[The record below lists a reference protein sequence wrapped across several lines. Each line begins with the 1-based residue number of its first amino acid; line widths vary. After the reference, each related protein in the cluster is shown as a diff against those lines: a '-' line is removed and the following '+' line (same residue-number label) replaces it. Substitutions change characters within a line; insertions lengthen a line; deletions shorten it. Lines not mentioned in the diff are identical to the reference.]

1 MSGLSNIFIRSKS
14 YTIRLLC
21 TMKHSNISYNS
32 LTKMTLIDNS
42 LIKDLEIAKARQV
55 RLNKNKEKEKEKEIL
70 KTKIT
75 SFEMSESHD
84 AKPYL
89 KKN

>member
-14 YTIRLLC
+14 YTILLLC
-21 TMKHSNISYNS
+21 RMKHSNISYNS

-55 RLNKNKEKEKEKEIL
+55 RLNKNKEKEIL

-75 SFEMSESHD
+75 TFEMSESHD

>member
-1 MSGLSNIFIRSKS
+1 MSGLSNIFIRPKS
-14 YTIRLLC
+14 YTILLLC

-32 LTKMTLIDNS
+32 FTKMTLIDNS

-55 RLNKNKEKEKEKEIL
+55 RLNKNKEKEKEIL

>member
-1 MSGLSNIFIRSKS
+1 MSGLSNIFIRPKS
-14 YTIRLLC
+14 YTILLLC

-55 RLNKNKEKEKEKEIL
+55 RLNKNKEKEKEIL

>member
-1 MSGLSNIFIRSKS
+1 MSGLSNIFIRPKS
-14 YTIRLLC
+14 YTILLLC

-55 RLNKNKEKEKEKEIL
+55 RLNKNKEKEIL

>member
-1 MSGLSNIFIRSKS
+1 MSGVSNIFIRSKS

-55 RLNKNKEKEKEKEIL
+55 RLNKNKEKEKEIL

>member
-14 YTIRLLC
+14 YTILLLC
-21 TMKHSNISYNS
+21 RMKHSNISYNS

-55 RLNKNKEKEKEKEIL
+55 RLNKNKEKEIL

>member
-14 YTIRLLC
+14 YTILLLC

-55 RLNKNKEKEKEKEIL
+55 RLNKNKEKEKEIL

>member
-1 MSGLSNIFIRSKS
+1 
-14 YTIRLLC
+14 
-21 TMKHSNISYNS
+21 MKHSNISYNS

-55 RLNKNKEKEKEKEIL
+55 RLNKNKEKEKEIL

>member
-55 RLNKNKEKEKEKEIL
+55 RLNKNKEKEKEIL

>member
-55 RLNKNKEKEKEKEIL
+55 RLNKNKEKEIL

>member
-1 MSGLSNIFIRSKS
+1 MSGVSNIFIRSKS

-55 RLNKNKEKEKEKEIL
+55 RLNKNKEKEKEIL

-75 SFEMSESHD
+75 TFEMSESHD

>member
-14 YTIRLLC
+14 YTILLLC
-21 TMKHSNISYNS
+21 RMKHSNISYNS

-55 RLNKNKEKEKEKEIL
+55 RLNKNKEKEKEIL

>member
-1 MSGLSNIFIRSKS
+1 MSGLSNIFIRPKS
-14 YTIRLLC
+14 YTILLLC

-55 RLNKNKEKEKEKEIL
+55 RLNKNKEKEKEIL

-75 SFEMSESHD
+75 TFEMSESHD